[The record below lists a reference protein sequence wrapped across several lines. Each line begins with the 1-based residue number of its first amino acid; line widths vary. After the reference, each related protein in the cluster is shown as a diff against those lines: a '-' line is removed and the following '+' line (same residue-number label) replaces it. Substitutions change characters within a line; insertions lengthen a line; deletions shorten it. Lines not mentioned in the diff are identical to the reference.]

1 MESSLYQN
9 EAFGMT
15 RYLGLLLIIAAFC
28 GCGTSQP
35 PKMEKAI
42 DATEVSRQI
51 LTYSEK
57 LRFQKHLQLEDSV
70 VYYNSK
76 INRIRLDFSSMDV
89 LDIWEARALLVDLV
103 DEFLER
109 INGNAIIYRDLG
121 TFPFTASDLEVYIYF
136 KSFYNHYVKLDS
148 IGMISLK
155 QGIASYIASD
165 GFDCEGPCWRK
176 RNEYYFQSRNFITFK
191 RQGEALYKP
200 DTESDFNIFGDERY
214 IDPETRKYL
223 NRISPRIKTNRPR

>member
-1 MESSLYQN
+1 
-9 EAFGMT
+9 MT
-15 RYLGLLLIIAAFC
+15 RYLGLLLIIVTFC
-28 GCGTSQP
+28 GCSNGSQAP
-35 PKMEKAI
+35 RMEKAI

-57 LRFQKHLQLEDSV
+57 LRYENHLQLEDSV

-76 INRIRLDFSSMDV
+76 INRIRLDFSSMDT

-103 DEFLER
+103 DEFLDR
-109 INGNAIIYRDLG
+109 VNGNAIIYQDLG
-121 TFPFTASDLEVYIYF
+121 TTPFTASNLEVYIYF

-155 QGIASYIASD
+155 QGIASYIAAD

-176 RNEYYFQSRNFITFK
+176 RNEYYYQSRNFITFK

-200 DTESDFNIFGDERY
+200 DTTPEIKAFGEERY
-214 IDPETRKYL
+214 YDAETSRYFEKT
-223 NRISPRIKTNRPR
+223 SPRIKTNRPKK